1 MIVDTPLHVLL
12 ETLTVNADVDMRA
25 ELPKI
30 QVPALIVHGLAHP
43 RRLLLPP
50 GARADRPA
58 APSPVPVR
66 DAPDGCSLPL
76 TPITRWLLGRS
87 CG

>member
-30 QVPALIVHGLAHP
+30 QVPALIVHC
-43 RRLLLPP
+43 
-50 GARADRPA
+50 
-58 APSPVPVR
+58 
-66 DAPDGCSLPL
+66 GCRKPHLRCA
-76 TPITRWLLGRS
+76 TR
-87 CG
+87 

>member
-43 RRLLLPP
+43 
-50 GARADRPA
+50 
-58 APSPVPVR
+58 
-66 DAPDGCSLPL
+66 
-76 TPITRWLLGRS
+76 
-87 CG
+87 